1 MDQEQDDTVTVKE
14 EDNVDPTV
22 LYSCE
27 ACDITFTCVEEHL
40 AEFHEDEEV
49 ILETE
54 EPESVDQED
63 DNEEEITEN
72 NGEDPHNSIGNSIS
86 HEENALQEPK
96 PVLTK
101 YVVNFGEAR
110 EISEEEACN
119 LDKTVK
125 VLEILS
131 CSNCK
136 LQFPN
141 ITHFNK
147 HICSNIS
154 EFTKKNTAKLL
165 EKHSCP
171 NCSLQFSNIT
181 QLREHNCWNIEYE
194 NKVNTSNKQSKSIT
208 KKKKKTKKPVV
219 EENKTVEVQKS
230 KPNVPCRYQCALCMV
245 DYASKSELKEHMKSH
260 LIYDSSGLVSKSII
274 TMSLHPCNI
283 CDIKFPTY
291 KEMQLHE
298 KMHLQ
303 QELELTYSTG
313 GKQNN
318 EKQTIRE
325 TFNCDICNKVYDKN
339 YEEIHMKSHLDGIDN
354 LCLICN
360 KRFEPRENL
369 EMHVK
374 AHSKSSKLLCS
385 YCKKTFPRYE
395 LLKQHV
401 ETQCQKRDFEC
412 SFCGRRFA
420 KPTDKAIHERI
431 HTGVKPHVC
440 EVCGKSFR
448 ISYCLTLHMRTH
460 TGNRPYACTFMA
472 CNKRFK
478 SLSMLTNHQKTHSD
492 VRNYKCPYCPKAFKT
507 IVQLAGHKN
516 SHTKPFSCKE
526 CNRPFS
532 SLYAVRAHM
541 ETHKRNN
548 NLKFECWICG
558 ASYAR
563 SFALKD
569 HLNEAHPQETNTE
582 TQDLQAVMQLD
593 ASTEEIQNPEN
604 VEEAMNQREEIQTV
618 HIAEQ
623 TNVEEQGEYEI
634 AEDEVGICNV
644 QVITSEDSV
653 LYVDETPKT
662 NAMVAVEAE
671 VKAEP

>member
-230 KPNVPCRYQCALCMV
+230 K
-245 DYASKSELKEHMKSH
+245 
-260 LIYDSSGLVSKSII
+260 
-274 TMSLHPCNI
+274 
-283 CDIKFPTY
+283 
-291 KEMQLHE
+291 
-298 KMHLQ
+298 
-303 QELELTYSTG
+303 LELTYSTG

-569 HLNEAHPQETNTE
+569 HLNEAHPQETNTVE